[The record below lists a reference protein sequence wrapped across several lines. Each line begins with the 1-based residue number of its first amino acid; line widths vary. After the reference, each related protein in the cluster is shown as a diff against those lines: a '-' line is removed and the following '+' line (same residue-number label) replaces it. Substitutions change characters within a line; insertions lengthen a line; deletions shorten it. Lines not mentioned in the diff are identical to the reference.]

1 MSAFGTPIVNPVGG
15 PSPIERAAREAER
28 KRELKVDGRRR
39 DGDEVE
45 INSVQEVDPI
55 RNLKSNDQE
64 EAADDREGSP
74 GYKPTGRPK
83 PTDDRPTIDI
93 QA

>member
-15 PSPIERAAREAER
+15 PNPIERTARDAER
-28 KRELKVDGRRR
+28 RRALKVDGRRR

-45 INSVQEVDPI
+45 INSVQATDPI

-64 EAADDREGSP
+64 EAADDRQGHP
-74 GYKPTGRPK
+74 GYDPKKQPK
-83 PTDDRPTIDI
+83 PNDERPSIDI